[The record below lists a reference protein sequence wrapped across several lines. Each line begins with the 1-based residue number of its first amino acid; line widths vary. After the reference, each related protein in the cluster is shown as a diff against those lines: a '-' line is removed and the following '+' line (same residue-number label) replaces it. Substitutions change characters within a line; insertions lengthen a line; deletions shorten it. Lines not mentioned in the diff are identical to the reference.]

1 MESSTLFC
9 KSCKTLKASIDFMG
23 FDAKETPKKFR
34 SCRNCRQKFRESNEK
49 RKRKEF
55 AETDDDNQ
63 IEIID
68 MDFLSEIVHEN
79 MLLSSSESHLHYKIN
94 INSYVDLSLT
104 FPNEDFENTD
114 DSLFKDLANEIVE
127 LIEDVDKYNWTYHH
141 QHINKESISYWY
153 FCSQRD
159 ILAKKPRK
167 HIELSKQRDVS
178 SMERYKCDGFIKV
191 SIDKTMEIAEVT
203 LIHKI
208 LHQKPV
214 DTYVSQE
221 VKDFIKDNIDLLPR
235 EIYARLI
242 NKGIDLSIRQKQI
255 HFWWTKLGQIR
266 YRRHDNAFESAYT
279 WLLENQYKIVLY
291 KTEPVNVLAFDTGI
305 LDQLNKFGII
315 VNECGIDATYNT
327 NNMGFELYV
336 LHAEVN
342 GTGFPLSYLFLE
354 NNGKCKD
361 GVRTGMLQMFLAAYY
376 NQGIQPR
383 FFLTDKDYA
392 QINAIQFTW
401 PHCKIQLCKWHVNR
415 AITMR
420 LSSNKNVRSSG
431 FNPLSEIGKKFPFDG
446 IQQATQFCPKDL
458 RKSLWQIMEKHLHY
472 HPFIPTRDGQF

>member
-1 MESSTLFC
+1 M
-9 KSCKTLKASIDFMG
+9 
-23 FDAKETPKKFR
+23 
-34 SCRNCRQKFRESNEK
+34 
-49 RKRKEF
+49 
-55 AETDDDNQ
+55 
-63 IEIID
+63 
-68 MDFLSEIVHEN
+68 
-79 MLLSSSESHLHYKIN
+79 
-94 INSYVDLSLT
+94 
-104 FPNEDFENTD
+104 
-114 DSLFKDLANEIVE
+114 
-127 LIEDVDKYNWTYHH
+127 
-141 QHINKESISYWY
+141 
-153 FCSQRD
+153 
-159 ILAKKPRK
+159 
-167 HIELSKQRDVS
+167 
-178 SMERYKCDGFIKV
+178 
-191 SIDKTMEIAEVT
+191 
-203 LIHKI
+203 
-208 LHQKPV
+208 
-214 DTYVSQE
+214 
-221 VKDFIKDNIDLLPR
+221 
-235 EIYARLI
+235 
-242 NKGIDLSIRQKQI
+242 
-255 HFWWTKLGQIR
+255 
-266 YRRHDNAFESAYT
+266 
-279 WLLENQYKIVLY
+279 LY

-446 IQQATQFCPKDL
+446 IQQATQFCSKDL